1 MKTYKFLVLAV
12 LTASVLVTP
21 LTSGAADKK
30 ADKKVKPYP
39 LTTCIV
45 ADDKLDKDAYVF
57 NYQGQEIKLCCE
69 SCKKDF
75 EKEPAKFLKKLAD
88 ADKKAK

>member
-1 MKTYKFLVLAV
+1 MKTSKIIILAV
-12 LTASVLVTP
+12 LTASVLVAP
-21 LTSGAADKK
+21 LTTGAADKK

-57 NYQGQEIKLCCE
+57 NYQGQQIKLCCE

-75 EKEPAKFLKKLAD
+75 EKEPAKFLKKLED
-88 ADKKAK
+88 AEKKAK